1 MSEAGEGA
9 QAAKTAGEAQAGAAP
24 AGEQSASTIL
34 AYERANGDIGIRNHL
49 LIIPTVICSNQVC
62 SRIAQL
68 VPGAVAVPH
77 PHGCSQIG
85 ADKDRTFAVLAGTGA
100 NPNVG
105 AVLIVSLGCEV
116 VDPQQLADAIRV
128 TGKPVEW
135 FDIQSVG
142 GSVKAIEHGA
152 KLARQLQSDL
162 MRQPQVPVPLSKL
175 KVGVKCGG
183 SDATS
188 GLASNPALGAAADA
202 LVRAGGTVVIGET
215 TEIIGAE
222 HVLAERCPDPAVRER
237 LYAIVGR
244 FEREVERMGADMRG
258 GNPSPGNIAGG
269 LSTIEEKS
277 LGCISKCGTSPILGV
292 TEYAE
297 RLPEGGLYFMDSP
310 GNDIECVSG
319 MAAAGA
325 HIVCFTTGRGT
336 PTGAAVVP
344 VVKIT
349 GNDRTFS
356 LMEDN
361 MDVDV
366 SPMLDGSLDV
376 EAAGERIW
384 QEIVEV
390 AAGKLTKAEILGH
403 QEFSINRIGPS
414 L

>member
-1 MSEAGEGA
+1 MN
-9 QAAKTAGEAQAGAAP
+9 TIP
-24 AGEQSASTIL
+24 AYL
-34 AYERANGDIGIRNHL
+34 RPNGDIGIRNHL

-62 SRIAQL
+62 NRIMQS
-68 VPGAVAVPH
+68 VPDTVAIPH
-77 PHGCSQIG
+77 QHGCSQIG
-85 ADKDRTFAVLAGTGA
+85 ADKDRTFDVLAGTGK

-105 AVLIVSLGCEV
+105 GVIIISLGCEV
-116 VDPQQLADAIRV
+116 VDPKRLAEEIRK

-142 GSVKAIEHGA
+142 GSVKAIGHGVELA
-152 KLARQLQSDL
+152 KRMKAELDK
-162 MRQPQVPVPLSKL
+162 QPQTDVPLSKL

-188 GLASNPALGAAADA
+188 GLASNPALGAAADRLIA
-202 LVRAGGTVVIGET
+202 EGGGIVIGET

-222 HVLAERCPDPAVRER
+222 HVLAERCASEMTKEK
-237 LYAIVGR
+237 LYHIVDR
-244 FEREVERMGADMRG
+244 FEKEVDRMGADMRG

-269 LSTIEEKS
+269 LTTIEEKS
-277 LGCISKCGTSPILGV
+277 LGCISKCGTAPIEGV
-292 TEYAE
+292 IEYAE
-297 RLPEGGLYFMDSP
+297 RIPDHGLYFMDSP

-319 MAAAGA
+319 MAAGGA
-325 HIVCFTTGRGT
+325 HIVCFTTGLGT

-344 VVKIT
+344 VIKIT
-349 GNDRTFS
+349 GNPGTFRH
-356 LMEDN
+356 MEDN

-366 SPMLDGSLDV
+366 SEILSGSFSLS
-376 EAAGERIW
+376 EAGDRIW

-390 AAGKLTKAEILGH
+390 AGGKLTKAEILGH

>member
-1 MSEAGEGA
+1 MTEQAHQQAHPRA
-9 QAAKTAGEAQAGAAP
+9 QHGPTFMGYQRE
-24 AGEQSASTIL
+24 
-34 AYERANGDIGIRNHL
+34 NGDVGIRNHL
-49 LIIPTVICSNQVC
+49 LIIPTVICSNQV
-62 SRIAQL
+62 SNRIAQL
-68 VPGAVAVPH
+68 VPGAIAVPH
-77 PHGCSQIG
+77 QHGCSQIG
-85 ADKDRTFAVLAGTGA
+85 ADKDRTFDVLAGTGT

-105 AVLIVSLGCEV
+105 AVLIISLGCEV
-116 VDPQQLADAIRV
+116 VDPQALADAIRV

-135 FDIQSVG
+135 FDIQSAG
-142 GSVKAIEHGA
+142 GSIKAIEHGA
-152 KLARQLQSDL
+152 RLARELQAKL
-162 MRQPQVPVPLSKL
+162 QQQVKVPIPLSRL

-202 LVRAGGTVVIGET
+202 LVREGGTIVIGET

-222 HVLAERCPDPAVRER
+222 HVLAERCAEPAIEER
-237 LYAIVGR
+237 LYSIVDR

-292 TEYAE
+292 IEYAE
-297 RLPEGGLYFMDSP
+297 QLPEGGLYFMDSP

-319 MAAAGA
+319 MAASGA

-336 PTGAAVVP
+336 PTGAAVIP
-344 VVKIT
+344 VIKIT
-349 GNDRTFS
+349 GNGRTFQ

-366 SPMLDGSLDV
+366 SHMLDGSLGLD
-376 EAAGERIW
+376 AAGERVW
-384 QEIVEV
+384 QEIIEV
-390 AAGKLTKAEILGH
+390 ADGKLTKAEILGH

>member
-1 MSEAGEGA
+1 MSTMMG
-9 QAAKTAGEAQAGAAP
+9 
-24 AGEQSASTIL
+24 
-34 AYERANGDIGIRNHL
+34 YERPNGDVGIRNHL
-49 LIIPTVICSNQVC
+49 LVIPTVICANQVVN
-62 SRIAQL
+62 RISQM
-68 VPGAVAVPH
+68 VPDSVAIPH
-77 PHGCSQIG
+77 QHGCSQIG
-85 ADKDRTFAVLAGTGA
+85 ADKDRTFEVLAGTGK

-116 VDPQQLADAIRV
+116 VDPVALAEAIRA
-128 TGKPVEW
+128 TGKRVEW

-142 GSVKAIEHGA
+142 GSVKAIQHGA
-152 KLARQLQSDL
+152 ELARA
-162 MRQPQVPVPLSKL
+162 MRAELDRQQKTPVPLSKL

-188 GLASNPALGAAADA
+188 GLASNPALGVASDSLIA
-202 LVRAGGTVVIGET
+202 AGGGVVIGET

-222 HVLAERCPDPAVRER
+222 HVLAKRCADPATESR
-237 LYAIVGR
+237 LYEIVDR
-244 FEREVERMGADMRG
+244 FEKEVERMGADMRG

-277 LGCISKCGTSPILGV
+277 LGCISKCGTAPIRGV
-292 TEYAE
+292 IEYAE
-297 RLPEGGLYFMDSP
+297 SIPEGGLYFMDSP

-319 MAAAGA
+319 MAAGGA

-344 VVKIT
+344 VIKIT
-349 GNDRTFS
+349 GNERMFQRMS
-356 LMEDN
+356 DN

-366 SPMLDGSLDV
+366 SGLLAGRMTL
-376 EAAGERIW
+376 EEAGEAIW
-384 QEIVEV
+384 NEIVEV
-390 AAGKLTKAEILGH
+390 ANGKLTKAEILGH